1 MRIFLVYTDDSFCEA
16 RFTISGLER
25 LQSEWES
32 FIKLNIKSRE
42 VIAETLADLPGGI
55 GMVRHHI
62 RKFAEVYP
70 QYTVPES
77 NDEKLDEVKEQ
88 CGRTI

>member
-25 LQSEWES
+25 LQSVWES
-32 FIKLNIKSRE
+32 FIKLNVKSRE
-42 VIAETLADLPGGI
+42 VIAEILADLPGGI

-62 RKFAEVYP
+62 RNFPKF
-70 QYTVPES
+70 TR
-77 NDEKLDEVKEQ
+77 NIQ
-88 CGRTI
+88 CLNLMMKN